1 MYVYMY
7 IIVVCEYTYNYV
19 MQVCFI
25 WEVMCVERERET
37 EREKERCSILFTSL
51 FTALSFFLSFLFFLP
66 KTGDFLEAANRSRGE
81 KQSQVK
87 TLCTNQMKPQSQI
100 KRT

>member
-1 MYVYMY
+1 MCVYMY
-7 IIVVCEYTYNYV
+7 IMVVCEYTYNYV

-25 WEVMCVERERET
+25 LEVMCVERERERDR

-81 KQSQVK
+81 NGAK
-87 TLCTNQMKPQSQI
+87 
-100 KRT
+100 